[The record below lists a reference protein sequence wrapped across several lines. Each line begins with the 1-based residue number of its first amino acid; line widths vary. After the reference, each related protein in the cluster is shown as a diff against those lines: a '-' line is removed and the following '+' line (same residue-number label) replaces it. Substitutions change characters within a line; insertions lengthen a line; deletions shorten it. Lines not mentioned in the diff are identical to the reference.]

1 MLTVF
6 VIIFIF
12 LIHVTCFIMIF
23 PVSLGTGKSRML
35 LLYSLPVWEPNQDDV
50 LENGKLRLKVGY
62 AFSLRLD
69 SVLSGFSF
77 QCFLG
82 YLMEENVLEA
92 CIAGPQ
98 NSALIITIIIT
109 KTNKRQQ

>member
-1 MLTVF
+1 MTPLRKYESNQLEAKDSVGNTMLTVF

-50 LENGKLRLKVGY
+50 LENGK
-62 AFSLRLD
+62 
-69 SVLSGFSF
+69 
-77 QCFLG
+77 
-82 YLMEENVLEA
+82 
-92 CIAGPQ
+92 
-98 NSALIITIIIT
+98 
-109 KTNKRQQ
+109 